1 MPQQLAV
8 IVLVDVGNALAS
20 RTLRDNT
27 YLFDNMKLHGSEGQG
42 TGDLVTIVNG
52 SYWQDGSQA
61 SEQVLNWL
69 PYSLGSIP
77 PTVPRGYQADRARQA
92 DQQALTELAA
102 LADGSGT
109 ISAAEVTRI
118 RRTAGRRVGTTAGTR
133 GLAGQKMLDVTGR
146 LVADGGAAAHSYPA
160 PVITDIT
167 GEAVDEKII
176 YPAEYGSPDLVTDG
190 WYWSATIA
198 TARPGEYRYTMKIQ
212 LHDLVQKGGEWSWEP
227 VNLTCESRLRIVTE
241 PKRNAFTGS
250 GMGYL
255 PVPPGAPA

>member
-8 IVLVDVGNALAS
+8 IVLVDVGNALAA

-27 YLFDNMKLHGSEGQG
+27 YLFDNMKLHGSEGEG
-42 TGDLVTIVNG
+42 TGDLVTIING

-69 PYSLGSIP
+69 PCSLGSIP
-77 PTVPRGYQADRARQA
+77 PTVPRGYHADRARQA

-109 ISAAEVTRI
+109 VSAADLGRI
-118 RRTAGRRVGTTAGTR
+118 RRTAGKRVRTTAGTR
-133 GLAGQKMLDVTGR
+133 GLSGQKMLDVTGQ
-146 LVADGGAAAHSYPA
+146 LVADGGTSAHSYPS
-160 PVITDIT
+160 PVITDII
-167 GEAVDEKII
+167 GEAVDQKII

-190 WYWSATIA
+190 WYWSATID
-198 TARPGEYRYTMKIQ
+198 TSRPGTYRYTMKIQ
-212 LHDLVQKGGEWSWEP
+212 LHDLVRKGEDWVWEP
-227 VNLTCESRLRIVTE
+227 VNLSFDSRLKIVTE
-241 PKRNAFTGS
+241 PRRNAFTGT

-255 PVPPGAPA
+255 PIPLGAPA